1 MGERLKD
8 KVAIVTGGAAGIGQA
23 TSILFASEG
32 AKVAVADIDEA
43 AGAETVAE
51 INARGGQA
59 LFVKADI
66 SREADVSRLCEVVV
80 AEFQRLDILVN
91 NAATFVLKG
100 IDATVEDW
108 HHSLDVN
115 VIGTAQMSRY
125 AVAKMKMKESGG
137 GAIINVSSISAFV
150 AQPSFVTYSATKAAI
165 LQMTRN
171 MAMDLAPFKIRVN
184 CVCPGTILT
193 RASQDH
199 MARMQIKED
208 DFIAEESVKHLLGR
222 VGQPM
227 EVAYPILFLVSDEA
241 SFITGTHL
249 MVDGGYTTQ

>member
-1 MGERLKD
+1 MSERPKG

-23 TSILFASEG
+23 TSVLFASEG

-43 AGAETVAE
+43 AGVETVAE
-51 INARGGQA
+51 IKARGGQA
-59 LFVKADI
+59 LFVKTDI
-66 SREADVSRLCEVVV
+66 SSEADVSRLCDVVM
-80 AEFQRLDILVN
+80 AKFHRLDILVN

-108 HHSLDVN
+108 HHSLNVN

-125 AVAKMKMKESGG
+125 AVAKMKQSGG
-137 GAIINVSSISAFV
+137 GAIINLSSISAFV
-150 AQPSFVTYSATKAAI
+150 AQPDFVTYGATKAAI
-165 LQMTRN
+165 VQMTRN

-227 EVAYPILFLVSDEA
+227 EVAYPILFLASDEA